1 MVRQRGLANGAQF
14 ESRLTFDDVLL
25 EPCFSAVVSR
35 KSVSLKTRLSRRIE
49 LNNPIVASNMDT
61 VTEDRMAIAMAK
73 AGGIGFLHRY
83 LSVEEQVAQVRR
95 VKRAEAFLIAE
106 PYTVRPGETI
116 GNLRALIRERGVKS
130 TLVTDESGVLCGIIT
145 NRDLRFSNGQDAA
158 LVRDIMTP
166 RDRLHVAI
174 LKSGQTVTPDEAK
187 NLLQEHRLEKLPL
200 VDEQFR
206 VRGLITSRDLYH
218 YLNNPFSSHDR
229 NHQLLVGA
237 AIGVKSND
245 LDRALQL
252 VEAGVDCIVVDVA
265 HGHSQLCM
273 DQLRLLKRTLPD
285 TVDVI
290 AGNVATARGALD
302 LVECGAD
309 GVKVGVGP
317 GSICTTRIV
326 TGCGVPQL
334 SAILDVASVLNK
346 LSIPIIADG
355 GIK

>member
-1 MVRQRGLANGAQF
+1 M
-14 ESRLTFDDVLL
+14 LL
-25 EPCFSAVVSR
+25 EPNLSTVVSR
-35 KSVSLKTRLSRRIE
+35 KQVSLKTQLSRNIF
-49 LNNPIVASNMDT
+49 LNNPIVAANMDS
-61 VTEDRMAIAMAK
+61 VTEDKMAIAMAK

-95 VKRAEAFLIAE
+95 VKRAEAFIISD
-106 PYTVRPGETI
+106 PYTINRTATVGQ
-116 GNLRALIRERGVKS
+116 LRALTRERGVKS
-130 TLVTDESGVLCGIIT
+130 TLVIEADGTLCGIIT
-145 NRDLRFSNGQDAA
+145 NRDLRFSKDDDAA
-158 LVRDIMTP
+158 LVGEVMTP
-166 RDRLHVAI
+166 KSRLKVAV
-174 LKSGQTVTPDEAK
+174 LAPGQSLTPDEAK
-187 NLLQEHRLEKLPL
+187 AQLQEHRLEKLPL
-200 VDEQFR
+200 VDKDWR

-237 AIGVKSND
+237 AVGVKSGD

-252 VEAGVDCIVVDVA
+252 VEAGVDCLVVDVA

-273 DQLRLLKRTLPD
+273 DQVRLLRRSLGRAE
-285 TVDVI
+285 VDII
-290 AGNVATARGALD
+290 AGNVATGRGALA

-309 GVKVGVGP
+309 AIKVGVGP

-334 SAILDVASVLNK
+334 SAVLEVAAALNPLK
-346 LSIPIIADG
+346 IPFIADG